1 MEKQEISLKIPR
13 LLTLNALKK
22 YHELV
27 LRITVLQSPVILQS
41 SGLSAGVETNV
52 FNIIRF
58 SQSQRLDIYLFV

>member
-1 MEKQEISLKIPR
+1 MEKREISLKIPR

-22 YHELV
+22 YHELF
-27 LRITVLQSPVILQS
+27 LITVLQSPVILQS